1 MMKTMQKGLFTML
14 LLAGLLF
21 VGTAPDALA
30 QGNCRNARGN
40 TRGGYVATNSY
51 NYDQDDGYYRNRD
64 TRRNRRYED
73 DYYDRED
80 TTGNAVKRTGIGAGV
95 GAAGGALIGGKKG
108 ALIGAGIGAAGGY
121 LYHRNKVNQ
130 ERNRGYRY

>member
-1 MMKTMQKGLFTML
+1 MMKTMYKGLVTMM

-21 VGTAPDALA
+21 AGTAPTAFA
-30 QGNCRNARGN
+30 QGQCRDRNAN
-40 TRGGYVATNSY
+40 RGGYYPTSGY
-51 NYDQDDGYYRNRD
+51 GYQDDGYYRNRD
-64 TRRNRRYED
+64 NRRNRRNED
-73 DYYDRED
+73 DYYYDRED
-80 TTGNAVKRTGIGAGV
+80 TTGNAIKRTGIGAGV